1 MIRNL
6 KEDQGL
12 KDLYEAFSVIDSY
25 ELFYNFML
33 DIATPQEIKG
43 FVERL
48 QIAKILNEKK
58 LSYREINKQTKISLV
73 TITRVAR
80 FLNNESY
87 GGYRFILQKIEKLK
101 KDDK

>member
-1 MIRNL
+1 MIKNL

-12 KDLYEAFSVIDSY
+12 KDLYEIFSLIDSY

-43 FVERL
+43 FIERL

-58 LSYREINKQTKISLV
+58 LSYRQIHDKTKISLV

-80 FLNNESY
+80 FLNHESY
-87 GGYRFILQKIEKLK
+87 GGYKTILKKLEKLK
-101 KDDK
+101 NDK